1 MCGGVSV
8 EGRAATTGQGCCPW
22 GMVGG
27 ARRKRQ
33 IGPVGDRQTDRPVV
47 SGGELTITQLCSRE
61 SKSPSPAVEQK
72 VPCGGTRESREGED
86 RPLATCWGRTVEVLA
101 IKSAAL
107 ELWERVRL
115 LWEMF

>member
-1 MCGGVSV
+1 MWKVGLPPQVKAAAPGAWWGEREGNEAGG
-8 EGRAATTGQGCCPW
+8 
-22 GMVGG
+22 
-27 ARRKRQ
+27 RQ
-33 IGPVGDRQTDRPVV
+33 PDRQTVV

>member
-1 MCGGVSV
+1 M

-27 ARRKRQ
+27 ARGKRQ
-33 IGPVGDRQTDRPVV
+33 IGLRGQRPVGDRQTDRQTVV